1 MGVRDLTAVAKRYA
15 PDAISLHASIREFRG
30 KRLAIDAN
38 LLTTK
43 FHFANTAAR
52 EGPAQEEEGTPP
64 TRDADELNGYR
75 HARAWYHFLRRL
87 DAHGIEPVVVFD
99 GETRLEAKA
108 RETERRR
115 RARDVQRLRSE
126 AERRRG
132 DRLREIRSVLAGVDD
147 HERADFV
154 ASFGGAAKALLD
166 ERRREAED
174 RGASETDAPPSASG
188 VPFAE
193 RLGAVE
199 RALAD
204 LELQRQEAGPAA
216 DGGHVAADQAAPP
229 PLPSGALP
237 SMPEPL
243 EQSAAQAMAAEN
255 VADRLA
261 WGARPD
267 DTHAPEAIPAVGAD
281 IDQPP
286 APKTQLPGSTTPI
299 FDQGR
304 GESQPSVGAASDPET
319 AGPSPSSAAAA
330 TPAPAPAP
338 ASTSSVS
345 ALVSLFVAHLAD
357 STNPIYS
364 RNQLE
369 VLRQE
374 ASFFSSLVDAAAEA
388 SPGTRG
394 DEFGM
399 VSHGPEGEDGSE
411 PVGARAGADEGRV
424 PAAAEAQTSFD
435 PFETPSEP
443 HETVGVDIE
452 EDQGVA
458 VAALHEDELPP
469 LIERSRALERS
480 HEQRSR
486 AITPAAFAQVRVRL
500 ILHLK

>member
-30 KRLAIDAN
+30 KRFAIDAN

-243 EQSAAQAMAAEN
+243 EQSSAQAAAVEN
-255 VADRLA
+255 VADQLA
-261 WGARPD
+261 SGARPD
-267 DTHAPEAIPAVGAD
+267 DTPAPEVIPAAGAD
-281 IDQPP
+281 VDQPQASSGQP
-286 APKTQLPGSTTPI
+286 IHDATRILDPGLGETQH
-299 FDQGR
+299 
-304 GESQPSVGAASDPET
+304 SVGATADTET
-319 AGPSPSSAAAA
+319 ADPSPSSAAE
-330 TPAPAPAP
+330 PAPAPAP

-394 DEFGM
+394 DESGM

-424 PAAAEAQTSFD
+424 PAAAEAPTPFD

-443 HETVGVDIE
+443 HETVGIDAE

-458 VAALHEDELPP
+458 AAALHEDELPP

-500 ILHLK
+500 VLHLK